1 MITSL
6 VAVKVKVGHTKMV
19 KMAKESSEW
28 EFLKKKLLITTG
40 KGLKIYSRQT
50 LSRFDTPRAWTEDL
64 VPRSSMEIL
73 NAT

>member
-1 MITSL
+1 
-6 VAVKVKVGHTKMV
+6 MV

-50 LSRFDTPRAWTEDL
+50 LSRKKVIHLDQLEFLPIFLYSALLIWMMPAPNVTDHSYFDS
-64 VPRSSMEIL
+64 V
-73 NAT
+73 